1 MHCRD
6 LSLVLG
12 TKTSMGLLYIFIS
25 FMKLDHKQNLPLGA
39 VQTPG
44 DDEMSLIQHQ
54 PNLQDSVTEHSRPRV
69 QHHSLEAAER
79 HLHGCP

>member
-25 FMKLDHKQNLPLGA
+25 FMKLDHKQNLLLGA
-39 VQTPG
+39 VQTRG
-44 DDEMSLIQHQ
+44 VDEMSLIQHQ
-54 PNLQDSVTEHSRPRV
+54 PNLQDS
-69 QHHSLEAAER
+69 AAPPMV
-79 HLHGCP
+79 HNSHFKYKIS